1 MRWAPT
7 GAEPILTGT
16 GRKMPLCSMTGFAR
30 IDGAWEGYR
39 WTWEVR
45 SVNGKGL
52 DIRLRLPA
60 GFDHIEPA
68 ARERIAAR
76 LVRGNVQ
83 AGLAAQHEAGA
94 TSVRVNED
102 VLAQVIAAMERVGA
116 TVTAAPPTLDGILA
130 IRGVLE
136 TAESEP
142 DEATRTAL
150 AGQLIA
156 DLDKA
161 VADLVAMRTREGGAI
176 AAVLATR
183 LDELERL
190 THDAEA
196 SPARAPETIRNRLA
210 EQVAALLDAAP
221 ALDPDRLHQE
231 AVLLATRADI
241 REEIDRLYAHIA
253 ATRELLASDAAVGRR
268 LDFLAQEF
276 NREVNTLCSK
286 SNDRGLTS
294 IGLEMKAV
302 VDQLREQVQNVE

>member
-1 MRWAPT
+1 
-7 GAEPILTGT
+7 
-16 GRKMPLCSMTGFAR
+16 MPLCSMTGFAR
-30 IDGAWEGYR
+30 VDGAGEGYR

-52 DIRLRLPA
+52 DIRVRVPP
-60 GFDHIEPA
+60 GFDHIEPP
-68 ARERIAAR
+68 AREKIAAR

-83 AGLAAQHEAGA
+83 AGLAAQHEAA
-94 TSVRVNED
+94 TTRVRINED
-102 VLAQVIAAMERVGA
+102 VLADVIAAMERVSKQVA
-116 TVTAAPPTLDGILA
+116 AAPPTLDGILA
-130 IRGVLE
+130 IRGVVE
-136 TAESEP
+136 TVESEP
-142 DEATRTAL
+142 DEAIRIAL
-150 AGQLIA
+150 AGHLVA
-156 DLDKA
+156 DLDRA
-161 VADLVAMRTREGGAI
+161 VADLVAMREREGAAI

-190 THDAEA
+190 VRAAEA

-210 EQVAALLDAAP
+210 EQVASLLDAAP

-231 AVLLATRADI
+231 AVLLATRAEI
-241 REEIDRLYAHIA
+241 REELDRLYAHIA
-253 ATRELLASDAAVGRR
+253 AARDLLASDAAVGRR

-286 SNDRGLTS
+286 SNDRSLTA